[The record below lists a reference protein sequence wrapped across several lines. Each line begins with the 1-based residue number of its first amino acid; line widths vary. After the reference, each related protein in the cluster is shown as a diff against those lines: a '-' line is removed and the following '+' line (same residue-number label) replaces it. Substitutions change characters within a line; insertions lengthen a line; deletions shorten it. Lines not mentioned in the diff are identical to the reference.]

1 MSKMYAPVSFS
12 VYEALRIKK
21 QADLV
26 ILCSFGC
33 SQSASDLAIVQ
44 FSNIHKTTRWHR
56 LTRFIMDNS
65 FALKDDGDYLY
76 FTKAYGGGITT
87 LHTLT
92 CSAEPLEAVMIP
104 TSAIPAEAT
113 EVNETTW

>member
-1 MSKMYAPVSFS
+1 
-12 VYEALRIKK
+12 
-21 QADLV
+21 LV

-44 FSNIHKTTRWHR
+44 FSNTHKTTRWHR